1 MNMWRIINP
10 LVVFIARSPIHFL
23 ISTQV
28 LVTQF
33 DGRKSG
39 RKFRV
44 PVSFHQDGKTFTCVT
59 LRSNLWWKNLIGLE
73 TTNVWLKGKLTNVQ
87 LELEYKDDDLVK
99 SNLRHLVS
107 GNAVDAFFAKVKLNK
122 DGSPEEQ
129 SLDDAAKLHTVLK
142 FTTK

>member
-44 PVSFHQDGKTFTCVT
+44 PVSFHQDDKTFTCVT

-107 GNAVDAFFAKVKLNK
+107 GNAVDAFLQK
-122 DGSPEEQ
+122 
-129 SLDDAAKLHTVLK
+129 
-142 FTTK
+142 